1 VRVETSRGGYCAG
14 RGLYCLCTRRVSHP
28 GGTQM
33 YSYRPS
39 LSHHSSRNKGS
50 DHPSSL
56 TQSSPHGYP
65 TIDIVHSHV
74 QGTRYRQHVHVAL
87 PASDQLLHV
96 EVCVIQLT
104 CVSNDCWCLYS
115 EQRYDA
121 TWDVVR
127 SIGSIPSRQPPEIIT
142 ANPDGESEPNLR
154 SLGVM
159 VHSAGRK
166 EPLLMLYRCCWT
178 SLTNPR

>member
-1 VRVETSRGGYCAG
+1 VEPRALEPGQVRHHGRCQPGRWRRSSRRCRKAVGVRVETSRGGCCAG

-104 CVSNDCWCLYS
+104 CVSNDC
-115 EQRYDA
+115 
-121 TWDVVR
+121 
-127 SIGSIPSRQPPEIIT
+127 
-142 ANPDGESEPNLR
+142 
-154 SLGVM
+154 
-159 VHSAGRK
+159 
-166 EPLLMLYRCCWT
+166 
-178 SLTNPR
+178 